1 MTPTGNALGFIVAT
15 LLMIL
20 AGMSKK
26 RIEWKPRPRNARN
39 DSRHR
44 WLKRPRNAP

>member
-1 MTPTGNALGFIVAT
+1 MTPSANALGLIVAT

-26 RIEWKPRPRNARN
+26 RIEWRPRK
-39 DSRHR
+39 DSHR
-44 WLKRPRNAP
+44 RRRKPHRNAA

>member
-1 MTPTGNALGFIVAT
+1 MTTTVNTLGFTVAT

-26 RIEWKPRPRNARN
+26 RIEWKPPSE
-39 DSRHR
+39 SRRRRHK
-44 WLKRPRNAP
+44 WPRNAP

>member
-26 RIEWKPRPRNARN
+26 RIEWKPRPRN

-44 WLKRPRNAP
+44 RLKPPRNAP

>member
-1 MTPTGNALGFIVAT
+1 MTPTGSALGFIVAT

-26 RIEWKPRPRNARN
+26 RIEWKPRPRN
-39 DSRHR
+39 DSRRR
-44 WLKRPRNAP
+44 WLRPPRNAP